1 MKNRAG
7 VHGSRTHLG
16 TQRCAPTTVL
26 KTAPLTREDAPP
38 RQSLS
43 LPAWPPSRQ
52 ETGAI
57 VIGLPEVLDC
67 GVRYLVISDIHAN
80 LEALEAVLAA
90 AGECDGCLCLGDLI
104 GYGPNPNECVERV
117 LALPGLTCLVGNHD
131 MAALGRIDAAMFNGA
146 ARAAIEWTARI
157 LDPAVRTDL
166 LSREPSA
173 RGQSYAFAHGS
184 PRDPV
189 WEYLEEGRQGPP
201 NFPLFD
207 APTCFVGHTHVPR
220 VFVQESERVSQ
231 SVVQIGKPGD
241 VLQLHDGK
249 RRIVNPGGVGQPR
262 DGNPQAAY
270 ALLDAG
276 SGEFT
281 FRRVPYDIGLTQQKI
296 QRAGLPPVLASR
308 LPLGL

>member
-1 MKNRAG
+1 MIRR
-7 VHGSRTHLG
+7 S
-16 TQRCAPTTVL
+16 
-26 KTAPLTREDAPP
+26 
-38 RQSLS
+38 
-43 LPAWPPSRQ
+43 
-52 ETGAI
+52 
-57 VIGLPEVLDC
+57 EVLNC

-90 AGECDGCLCLGDLI
+90 AAGFDGCLCLGDLI

-157 LDPAVRTDL
+157 LDPAVREAL
-166 LSREPSA
+166 LALEPSA
-173 RGQSYAFAHGS
+173 RGESYAFAHGS

-189 WEYLEEGRQGPP
+189 WEYLEDERQGPP
-201 NFPLFD
+201 NFPLFE

-231 SVVQIGKPGD
+231 SVVQIGHPGD
-241 VLQLHDGK
+241 ALQLHDGN

-262 DGNPQAAY
+262 DGNPRAAY
-270 ALLDAG
+270 ALLDSS